1 MRGNEKR
8 CDEMFKYVQLQEW
21 IAADNQLRAIRP
33 LVEEVLEKMSG
44 KLATLHSHKCRPSIP
59 PEQLL

>member
-21 IAADNQLRAIRP
+21 IAADHLLRAIRS
-33 LVEEVLEKMSG
+33 LVEDVLEKMSG
-44 KLATLHSHKCRPSIP
+44 KLAALHSHTGRPSIP